1 VALTAPKNVI
11 EFSTYFAKTERWMRS
26 GHKQSSTLG
35 TCGIT
40 NKGRCNQHPFPQLSC
55 SGMLPRVADP
65 RLPLCTIQG
74 HMTLKDQKAHEAVDG
89 EEQVQAEWQ
98 VTVQCLCL
106 LL

>member
-1 VALTAPKNVI
+1 MDAV
-11 EFSTYFAKTERWMRS
+11 RS
-26 GHKQSSTLG
+26 QAEQYARDLRNYKQ
-35 TCGIT
+35 
-40 NKGRCNQHPFPQLSC
+40 GRCNQHPFPQLSC